1 MPTLVDQTID
11 IFCEKLERVDVI
23 GPNRRLIFTVT
34 SVEAPD
40 CSNVAC
46 KLILPA
52 DFMVQL
58 AYMVAGADRNLIA
71 PELIALEP
79 RIAN

>member
-1 MPTLVDQTID
+1 MPILVDQTID
-11 IFCEKLERVDVI
+11 IFCEKLERVDVV

-52 DFMVQL
+52 DFMAQL
-58 AYMVAGADRNLIA
+58 AYMAVGAGREKIA

>member
-1 MPTLVDQTID
+1 MPTLIDQTID

-34 SVEAPD
+34 SVEAD
-40 CSNVAC
+40 CSNVAS

-52 DFMVQL
+52 DFMAQL
-58 AYMVAGADRNLIA
+58 AYIVAGADRNLIA
-71 PELIALEP
+71 PELIALET